1 MPRSGQWLRPLAI
14 AMAVAPFIAGFCSA
28 VAWAQAS
35 AYQTVD
41 FAANKI
47 NIRHGAPIGKF
58 TCGYEKA
65 PKWTAG
71 FMNEGNREFKDSF
84 LDTANANGIPTASS
98 SSSVFSSAGAG
109 RRNAQYLVASAIAQ
123 IDFEGCLIEDNSKGR
138 MAIVVDW
145 EVFSPLEDK
154 VVYRERTSGM
164 FNSEKR
170 TNDLFSYYVA
180 YAYRDAANKLTRS
193 AGFRQAIARAPGAAA
208 AQAAA
213 PVVGERWLLPALQP
227 FQAPLQQNIDY
238 ITNAAVTIET
248 GRSHGSGFFL
258 TPDGW
263 IMTNAHVARGNNIV
277 KVVLA
282 DGRSMFAQVV
292 RVHDARD
299 VALIKA
305 DGAGYPA
312 LPLRLH
318 PVRLTEEVYAIGTP
332 VDKKLRASVTRGI
345 VSQFRTNERH
355 LVDIQADVTTHGGSS
370 GGPLID
376 GFGNVVGITYA
387 GAGGARSAQ
396 GKNLGAG
403 INFFIPIM
411 DALDKLNLQLGGT

>member
-1 MPRSGQWLRPLAI
+1 MAAAAAQGQQLQP
-14 AMAVAPFIAGFCSA
+14 
-28 VAWAQAS
+28 
-35 AYQTVD
+35 VD

-47 NIRHGAPIGKF
+47 NIRHGTTIGKP
-58 TCGYEKA
+58 TCGHE
-65 PKWTAG
+65 
-71 FMNEGNREFKDSF
+71 REFKWTSGWMNERSREFRDSF
-84 LDTANANGIPTASS
+84 LDAASASGIPTVAS
-98 SSSVFSSAGAG
+98 SSSVFSSAGVG
-109 RRNAQYLVASAIAQ
+109 RQQNAQFLVASAIAH
-123 IDFEGCLIEDNSKGR
+123 IDFEGCLYTGYSRGKI
-138 MAIVVDW
+138 AVIVDW

-154 VVYRERTSGM
+154 VVYRERTNGAFATKDKSD
-164 FNSEKR
+164 
-170 TNDLFSYYVA
+170 DLFSYYVA
-180 YAYRDAANKLTRS
+180 YAYRDAANKLMRS
-193 AGFRQAIARAPGAAA
+193 AGFRQAIARAPGAGVEP
-208 AQAAA
+208 AA

-238 ITNAAVTIET
+238 ITNAAVTIDT

-263 IMTNAHVARGNNIV
+263 IMTNAHVARGSSVV

-282 DGRSMFAQVV
+282 DGRFVYGQVV
-292 RVHDARD
+292 RTHDARD

-305 DGAGYPA
+305 DGTGYPA
-312 LPLRLH
+312 LPLRLY

-345 VSQFRTNERH
+345 VSQFRTNERR

-387 GAGGARSAQ
+387 GAGGARTAQ
-396 GKNLGAG
+396 GKNLGSG
-403 INFFIPIM
+403 INFFIPIA
-411 DALDKLNLQLGGT
+411 DALEKLNLQLGVQ